1 MNIKASIPDPARIL
15 GVWEPFRKVIGV
27 TVVRNRRDHA
37 RALATIEVLLDEI
50 GEDESHP
57 LAEVLDFLA
66 ERVRAWEERNTTI
79 PEAEPLEML
88 RLLMEQNGLRQS
100 DLADCAPQGR
110 ISEILNGQRAIS
122 KALARQF
129 GQRFGVSP
137 ALFL

>member
-37 RALATIEVLLDEI
+37 RALATIEVLLDE
-50 GEDESHP
+50 SHP

-79 PEAEPLEML
+79 PEAEPHEML

-110 ISEILNGQRAIS
+110 ISEILNGRRAIS

-137 ALFL
+137 AVFL

>member
-1 MNIKASIPDPARIL
+1 MNIKASIPEPARIL
-15 GVWEPFRKVIGV
+15 GVWETLRKVIGV

-66 ERVRAWEERNTTI
+66 ESVRAWEERNTTI
-79 PEAEPLEML
+79 PKAEPREVL
-88 RLLMEQNGLRQS
+88 RLLMEQHQLRQN

-110 ISEILNGQRAIS
+110 ISEILSGKRSIS
-122 KALARQF
+122 KTLARQL

-137 ALFL
+137 AVFL